1 MTDQPHDHN
10 ESAPGAE
17 RSAPTGAPLPSKDT
31 LDRLAG
37 LAETGE
43 ALLHLLVVNKRREAN
58 WQTFKRFAIVTGIV
72 AGLLAYAIF
81 YGRLLGFQTD
91 PISDSVA
98 IVPIRGAIASGL
110 DASAENVVPIIQRA
124 CESKRVNTIVL
135 EISSPGGSP
144 SEAERIIEAVN
155 ACRRGN
161 PDQEVAGKPVI
172 ALIDSVGASA
182 AYMIAMNTDE
192 VYAGRYSL
200 VGSIGAI
207 MRYTDFSTLAQEHGV
222 IERTWRSAPL
232 KGGPSML
239 TPPSEED
246 DRVTAEMVKAV
257 ADQFVA
263 DVLTARE
270 GKLHI
275 DTELLA
281 SGRVWTAPEAHAYGL
296 IDDIATLESLSATR
310 FAGKKIHR
318 YKTKPTMLEQMG
330 VHHMVRQVMADM
342 ATTRIE

>member
-1 MTDQPHDHN
+1 MTENTDTPND
-10 ESAPGAE
+10 PT
-17 RSAPTGAPLPSKDT
+17 RSAGQPDASSLSPTQQT

-43 ALLHLLVVNKRREAN
+43 ALLHMLVVNKRREAN

-110 DASAENVVPIIQRA
+110 DASAENVVPIIERA
-124 CESKRVNTIVL
+124 CESARVNTIVL
-135 EISSPGGSP
+135 EIASPGGSP

-161 PDQEVAGKPVI
+161 PEQEVAGKPVI

-192 VYAGRYSL
+192 IYAGRYSL

-207 MRYTDFSTLAQEHGV
+207 MRYTDISALAKEHGV
-222 IERTWRSAPL
+222 IERTWRSAEL

-239 TPPSEED
+239 TPPTPED
-246 DRVTAEMVKAV
+246 DRVMDEMVKAI
-257 ADQFVA
+257 ADQFVE
-263 DVLTARE
+263 DVLAARA

-281 SGRVWTAPEAHAYGL
+281 SGRVWTAPEAHQYGL
-296 IDDIATLESLSATR
+296 IDDIATLESLSATK

-330 VHHMVRQVMADM
+330 VHAIVRQVVADM
-342 ATTRIE
+342 ASPRIE

>member
-1 MTDQPHDHN
+1 MTETPNSDSQ
-10 ESAPGAE
+10 AP
-17 RSAPTGAPLPSKDT
+17 SQAPRTPTQET

-58 WQTFKRFAIVTGIV
+58 WQTFKRFAIVTGIT

-98 IVPIRGAIASGL
+98 VVPIRGAIAPGL
-110 DASAENVVPIIQRA
+110 DASAERVVPILERA
-124 CESKRVNTIVL
+124 CESTRVNTIVL
-135 EISSPGGSP
+135 DISSPGGSP
-144 SEAERIIEAVN
+144 SEAERIIEAIN

-161 PDQEVAGKPVI
+161 PEKEIAGKPVI
-172 ALIDSVGASA
+172 ALIDSIGASA

-192 VYAGRYSL
+192 VLANRYAL

-207 MRYTDFSTLAQEHGV
+207 MRYTDFSALAREHGV

-232 KGGPSML
+232 QGGPSML

-263 DVLTARE
+263 DVQAAR
-270 GKLHI
+270 GDKLQI
-275 DTELLA
+275 DLALLG
-281 SGRVWTAPEAHAYGL
+281 SGRVWTAPEAQQYGL
-296 IDDIATLESLSATR
+296 IDNIATIESLSATK
-310 FAGKKIHR
+310 FAGMKVHR

-330 VHHMVRQVMADM
+330 VHSMFRQILADM
-342 ATTRIE
+342 SAPQIE